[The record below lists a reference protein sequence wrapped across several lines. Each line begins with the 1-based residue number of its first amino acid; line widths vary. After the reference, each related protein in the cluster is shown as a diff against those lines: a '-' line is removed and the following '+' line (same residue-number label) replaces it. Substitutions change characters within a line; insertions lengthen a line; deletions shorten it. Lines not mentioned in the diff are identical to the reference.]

1 MCGKVYHSAEG
12 MKGHLLSFHGMKTQ
26 AEPVVQF
33 VTPTIE
39 NKKNKKTTAQQS
51 QIPELVEKKVEKTQG
66 LKRKH
71 KDKSPK
77 ETKIPKTD
85 FSKSLNNVFISGN
98 IQMRSLNLWSKKEKE
113 TNSPYQNNTQQTR
126 HSKNA
131 FHQPNQCE
139 DESDQSLNNVS
150 DCVSALS
157 QNMIPQLNM
166 SAQNTFH
173 HHQSQIGFDLSET
186 IHARQSDN
194 RNKLNKM
201 KAERR
206 KKMCKDPECRL
217 RGPCSEEDCGICQ
230 FCQNRNLK

>member
-1 MCGKVYHSAEG
+1 MFNSGK
-12 MKGHLLSFHGMKTQ
+12 
-26 AEPVVQF
+26 
-33 VTPTIE
+33 
-39 NKKNKKTTAQQS
+39 
-51 QIPELVEKKVEKTQG
+51 
-66 LKRKH
+66 
-71 KDKSPK
+71 
-77 ETKIPKTD
+77 
-85 FSKSLNNVFISGN
+85 
-98 IQMRSLNLWSKKEKE
+98 IQMKSLNLWSSKKEKE
-113 TNSPYQNNTQQTR
+113 TNPSYQNITQQTR
-126 HSKNA
+126 HSKNTL
-131 FHQPNQCE
+131 HQPNQCE
-139 DESDQSLNNVS
+139 DESDQSPN
-150 DCVSALS
+150 CVSALS